1 MVVVDDFVAW
11 LVSLLA
17 DAGRRRLTDWVL
29 GTQQDRALGEAATAA
44 VLASAAELRPDD
56 DERANFLAAV
66 LNQVFK
72 VSVPRSPQLTLLEE
86 LQSGIAAQLVVLDD
100 ASLTGTNQS
109 SSDVLGIPS
118 VVLAATLSGHLI
130 QEIESR
136 GVHGG
141 PLEPLSNQLN
151 HDRAHVQHRRIE
163 DMIAQ
168 LTSSVRDA
176 LGRVDNYSRRHR
188 TEDRNEIGNQPSKVR
203 LYPDGILVEWTSE
216 GPRVSM
222 HDGTTLSPTEMNG
235 LLDRWAEIDLG
246 AVAES
251 HKWKNDP
258 DGSISA
264 LIFSVTKACL
274 QLYGYFPEEKEL
286 EELSTELARKYDLF
300 WRFMVNV
307 LADVNH

>member
-11 LVSLLA
+11 LVGLLA
-17 DAGRRRLTDWVL
+17 DAGRRRLTDCVL
-29 GTQQDRALGEAATAA
+29 GSQQDRALQGAATAA

-56 DERANFLAAV
+56 DERAESLAAV

-72 VSVPRSPQLTLLEE
+72 ASIPPSPRLTLLEG
-86 LQSGIAAQLVVLDD
+86 LQSGMAAQLAVLDD
-100 ASLTGTNQS
+100 ASFTGTNQS

-136 GVHGG
+136 GMHGG

-151 HDRAHVQHRRIE
+151 HDRTRVQNRRIE
-163 DMIAQ
+163 EMIAQ
-168 LTSSVRDA
+168 LTSSVREA
-176 LGRVDNYSRRHR
+176 VGRVDNYSRHHQTGRR
-188 TEDRNEIGNQPSKVR
+188 DEIGNRSSKAR
-203 LYPDGILVEWTSE
+203 LYPDGVLVEWTLE

-222 HDGTTLSPTEMNG
+222 LDGTVLSPTEMNG
-235 LLDRWAEIDLG
+235 LLDRWGEIDLG
-246 AVAES
+246 EVAES

-264 LIFSVTKACL
+264 LIFSVTKACFG
-274 QLYGYFPEEKEL
+274 LYGYFPEEKDL
-286 EELSTELARKYDLF
+286 AELSTELARKYDLF